1 MKSKVIIIA
10 MVSMIS
16 GFILGSCGNA
26 VIADQLDSLKIF
38 KENENRMCSTWYVR
52 DDDTGVNYV
61 VVTTSR
67 KNTDYSVCITPRLNA
82 DGSLY
87 ITD

>member
-1 MKSKVIIIA
+1 
-10 MVSMIS
+10 
-16 GFILGSCGNA
+16 
-26 VIADQLDSLKIF
+26 
-38 KENENRMCSTWYVR
+38 MCSTWYVR

-67 KNTDYSVCITPRLNA
+67 KNADYSVCITPRLNV